1 MVQTTSE
8 KSVEEL
14 RTIVVELART
24 ELAAVTAA
32 LKFWGAW
39 VDSATKYAQRLD
51 TELRHVSGGSEDSQA
66 FVGRLTDFSR
76 EYLREVVSL
85 PTIAMEHFA
94 TEVEKISKPVA
105 EAPPKRARQARAKA

>member
-1 MVQTTSE
+1 MVQSTSE

-14 RTIVVELART
+14 RTIVIELART

-39 VDSATKYAQRLD
+39 VESANKYAQRLD
-51 TELRHVSGGSEDSQA
+51 TELTQVAGGSDDSQA

-85 PTIAMEHFA
+85 PTLAMEHFA
-94 TEVEKISKPVA
+94 TEVEKISKPGA
-105 EAPPKRARQARAKA
+105 KAPSKRTRQARAKA